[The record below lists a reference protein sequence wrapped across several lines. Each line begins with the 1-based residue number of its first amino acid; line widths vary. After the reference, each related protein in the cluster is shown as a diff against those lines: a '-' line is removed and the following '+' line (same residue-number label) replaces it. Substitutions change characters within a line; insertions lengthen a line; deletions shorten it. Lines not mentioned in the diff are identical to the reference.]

1 VNEPTPARGD
11 DVPDRVLEELLS
23 AFSDDPA
30 PGERAE
36 DGTPVTG
43 AAARPDAVP
52 AAARSPRQRS
62 RSEKKA
68 SRREAKA
75 AVEAG
80 KAAEKSAG
88 KAARKQGRKNAKE
101 AKREAK
107 RAKKEAKRSGG
118 GRDGAAVAD
127 DVGPDDTGVTVVPR
141 PPAAPAPDPAAGPP
155 PHPAPATPSGPST
168 PPASTIVI
176 GGDDDDLPDI
186 AYLDEIVEREDDP
199 ARGTIS
205 IGDDLDSTGAFD
217 AVSPSSR
224 SMDPRVRARRAA
236 VKREKSRKRLWWA
249 LGVGG
254 VVLVAVGVLAVLGS
268 SLFAVE
274 TVTVQG
280 AVYTDPVQLQAIVD
294 DLTGEPVLLVDTLA
308 AERAL
313 EEIPWVERAIVTT
326 DFPNDVLID
335 IRERVPLASYQG
347 SDGRFRVIDRD
358 GRVLDVLDGQP
369 IDYLLVTGAGP
380 DLDPGA
386 FAGAPYA
393 GAAQLV
399 GALPAEIR
407 ALTVSASVDAATGDL
422 GLVLDPGTPAP
433 DISVRLGAATGLDG
447 KLARLLQRVR
457 DGLDGIVAIDVST
470 NEVSITRG

>member
-1 VNEPTPARGD
+1 MNEPTPARGD

-30 PGERAE
+30 ADASVDP
-36 DGTPVTG
+36 DDPTPVTG
-43 AAARPDAVP
+43 ATAVP

-68 SRREAKA
+68 GKREAKA
-75 AVEAG
+75 AAKAG

-107 RAKKEAKRSGG
+107 RAKKATKAGG
-118 GRDGAAVAD
+118 AGVDRRDDPGA
-127 DVGPDDTGVTVVPR
+127 DDTGVTVVRR
-141 PPAAPAPDPAAGPP
+141 PPAAPAAPGPDAAPERGTGGGSAGG
-155 PHPAPATPSGPST
+155 APAT
-168 PPASTIVI
+168 TIVI

-236 VKREKSRKRLWWA
+236 VTRAKSRKRLWWA
-249 LGVGG
+249 LGIAG
-254 VVLVAVGVLAVLGS
+254 VVLVAVAVLAVLGS

-274 TVTVQG
+274 RVTVQG
-280 AVYTDPVQLQAIVD
+280 AVYTDPVRLQAVID

-335 IRERVPLASYQG
+335 IRERVPLAVYQG
-347 SDGRFRVIDRD
+347 SDAQFRVVDRD
-358 GRVLDVLDGQP
+358 GRVLDVLAGQP
-369 IDYLLVTGAGP
+369 VDYLLVTGAGP
-380 DLDPGA
+380 DLDPGS

-399 GALPAEIR
+399 GALPDEIR
-407 ALTVSASVDAATGDL
+407 ELAVTASVDAATGDL

-433 DISVRLGAATGLDG
+433 DITVRLGAATGLDG

-457 DGLDGIVAIDVST
+457 DGLEGIVAIDVST
-470 NEVSITRG
+470 DEVSITRG